1 MSHQIAMKCVLVLCL
16 TVSVVSSAL
25 AADSA
30 KQIVPAEF
38 GESTATMWSP
48 TLEWTLKNPS
58 HEGNPFDLVAKV
70 TFTHASGKET
80 RVTEMFYAGDDAWKF
95 RFTGTRKGT
104 WTFVTQADGKDG
116 TTKDPD
122 LHGRKGTITVRP
134 NPDANATGFLI
145 AVGNKFATHDGEGRL
160 RGVSYHVYQN
170 DKGAQAVFNWKTTK
184 KLSDATQEDVDLYL
198 DLAERA
204 GFDSIFDTVAHRWLK
219 DGAIGH
225 DQHDSVNPDLAT
237 FAALD
242 MIITRTHARGKIVH
256 LWAWGDNARHRR
268 WTPVGLPG
276 GINGKVDRRL
286 QRYIA
291 ARLGPLPGWTMGYGF
306 DLHEWT
312 TEEQVGAWAQY
323 MHEHMGWRHLL
334 MARARS
340 HAALDVVS
348 HAHCGHSYEDAVK
361 NLKSDPK
368 RPHHF
373 GERDC
378 YGRSGYHT
386 MDWTRR
392 HLWRY
397 TMAGGHSGHWGTWGN
412 KEYPN
417 PEQPKTHRTFW
428 NRKQRLK
435 LDMARANDL
444 TDGFALAT
452 PDQEYFVFYKEDAAS
467 ITMDLSDM
475 DGSQPAVAVDT
486 TREYREID
494 LGTLTPGKHTW
505 KAPRKG
511 DWAIAVGTF
520 GDGEGED

>member
-1 MSHQIAMKCVLVLCL
+1 
-16 TVSVVSSAL
+16 
-25 AADSA
+25 
-30 KQIVPAEF
+30 
-38 GESTATMWSP
+38 
-48 TLEWTLKNPS
+48 
-58 HEGNPFDLVAKV
+58 
-70 TFTHASGKET
+70 GK
-80 RVTEMFYAGDDAWKF
+80 
-95 RFTGTRKGT
+95 
-104 WTFVTQADGKDG
+104 WTFVTRADGKDG
-116 TTKDPD
+116 TANDPD
-122 LHGRKGTITVRP
+122 LHGREGTVAVKP
-134 NPDANATGFLI
+134 NPDPDTTGFLTR
-145 AVGNKFATHDGEGRL
+145 VGSKYAIRDGQGNL

-170 DKGAQAVFNWKTTK
+170 DKGARAVFNWKTTK

-225 DQHDSVNPDLAT
+225 NQHNSVNPDLDT
-237 FAALD
+237 FGALD
-242 MIITRTHARGKIVH
+242 MIITRTHARGKVAH
-256 LWAWGDNARHRR
+256 FWAWGDNARHRR

-291 ARLGPLPGWTMGYGF
+291 ARLAPLPGWTMGYGF
-306 DLHEWT
+306 DLQEWT
-312 TEEQVGAWAQY
+312 TEEQVGAWAKY

-340 HAALDVVS
+340 HAELDVVS

-378 YGRSGYHT
+378 YRRSGYHT

-428 NRKQRLK
+428 NHNFRLK

-444 TDGFALAT
+444 TDAYALAT
-452 PDQEYFVFYKEDAAS
+452 PDNQHYVFYAEDTDR

-475 DGSQPAVAVDT
+475 DGPQPAVAVDT
-486 TREYREID
+486 KKAYREID
-494 LGTLTPGKHTW
+494 IGPLRPGKQTW
-505 KAPRKG
+505 KAPNKS
-511 DWAIAVGTF
+511 DWAIAVGKF
-520 GDGEGED
+520 PGRDED

>member
-1 MSHQIAMKCVLVLCL
+1 MNSMTAKCTVAVCVLA
-16 TVSVVSSAL
+16 VVAPLSA
-25 AADSA
+25 DIA

-38 GESTATMWSP
+38 GESKTTLWSP
-48 TLEWTLKNPS
+48 TLEWTIDNDS
-58 HEGNPFDLVAKV
+58 YEGNPFDLVAKV
-70 TFTHASGKET
+70 TFTHESGENKH
-80 RVTEMFYAGDDAWKF
+80 VTEMFYAGDDAWKF
-95 RFTGTRKGT
+95 RFTGTRAGE
-104 WTFVTQADGKDG
+104 WTFTTQADGRNG
-116 TTKDPD
+116 TTKDDD
-122 LHGRKGTITVRP
+122 LHGRKGTINVRP
-134 NPDANATGFLI
+134 NPDTDTTGFLTR
-145 AVGNKFATHDGEGRL
+145 VGSKYAIRDGQGNL

-170 DKGAQAVFNWKTTK
+170 DKGAGAVFNWKTTK

-204 GFDSIFDTVAHRWLK
+204 GFDSIFDTVANRWLK

-225 DQHDSVNPDLAT
+225 NQHDSVNPDLAT

-291 ARLGPLPGWTMGYGF
+291 ARLAPLPGWTMGYGF
-306 DLHEWT
+306 DLQEWT
-312 TEEQVGAWAQY
+312 TEEQVGAWAKY

-340 HAALDVVS
+340 HAELDVVS

-378 YGRSGYHT
+378 YRRSGYHT

-397 TMAGGHSGHWGTWGN
+397 TMAGGHSGHWGTWGG

-435 LDMARANDL
+435 LDMARADDL
-444 TDGFALAT
+444 IDGFALAT
-452 PDQEYFVFYKEDAAS
+452 PDREHIVVYKEDTES

-475 DGSQPAVAVDT
+475 DGPQPAVAVDT
-486 TREYREID
+486 KREYREID
-494 LGTLTPGKHTW
+494 LGTLKPGEHTW
-505 KAPRKG
+505 KAPHKS
-511 DWAIAVGTF
+511 DWAIAVGAFTAR
-520 GDGEGED
+520 GED